1 MFLRELWTLGGQALD
16 TAPIDSAPRLYIESL
31 NETIDMDTV
40 RVSPL
45 SNRVPGPVLALEV
58 LGAAFALG
66 LLGVY
71 LSILGRGVP
80 APSSSARSSSPCC
93 CWSPSTWT
101 ARRAA

>member
-1 MFLRELWTLGGQALD
+1 MSLGGQALD

-40 RVSPL
+40 RVSAL
-45 SNRVPGPVLALEV
+45 SNRVPGAVLALEV

-80 APSSSARSSSPCC
+80 ALLLGAILI
-93 CWSPSTWT
+93 TLLLLVTFDWT
-101 ARRAA
+101 ARRVG